1 MDGLLPPNKPRY
13 LMGVGAPEDLL
24 EGVRRGVDMFD
35 CVLPTRLA
43 RHGSAYT
50 REGRITVRNAVY
62 AEDFRALDP
71 SCSCR
76 VCQNYS
82 RAYIRHLIKAGELL
96 AHKACKPVAGIRVHA
111 HDITRLM
118 KLHLDSSYIH
128 KQTGGVHIMSLS
140 QGQNLLLSREDVGR
154 HNAVDKLYGYCLKK
168 KLDCSSMIFLSSGR
182 ISNEIIE
189 KIIYMGIKL
198 VVARATVTS
207 LAQRKALQAGITLIG
222 FARGER
228 FNIYS
233 HPEAIITGNCR

>member
-1 MDGLLPPNKPRY
+1 
-13 LMGVGAPEDLL
+13 
-24 EGVRRGVDMFD
+24 
-35 CVLPTRLA
+35 
-43 RHGSAYT
+43 
-50 REGRITVRNAVY
+50 
-62 AEDFRALDP
+62 
-71 SCSCR
+71 
-76 VCQNYS
+76 
-82 RAYIRHLIKAGELL
+82 
-96 AHKACKPVAGIRVHA
+96 
-111 HDITRLM
+111 
-118 KLHLDSSYIH
+118 
-128 KQTGGVHIMSLS
+128 MSLS

-222 FARGER
+222 FAWGER